1 MSVNVGSA
9 EAILDIN
16 ISKFV
21 SGLKTAQQEATN
33 MANDTA
39 NSMNSKL
46 RLIGKDFTSVG
57 KTLSKRISAPIV
69 GAFVAATKASSNF
82 DSAMSKV
89 SAISGATGDDLDKLR
104 EKAKEMGASTKFS
117 ATESAEALNYMAMAG
132 WKTNDMLDGLEGIM
146 NLAAASGEDLAT
158 TSDIVTDALTAF
170 GLQAKDS
177 EHFADVLAA
186 TAANAN
192 TNVGML
198 GESFKYV
205 APIAGALG
213 YSVEDTNIALG
224 LMANAGIK
232 ASQSG
237 TTLRG
242 ALTRLAKPTGEVKSA
257 MEKYGISITDAQG
270 KMLPLGDLMEQFREK
285 LGGLSRAEQAAAATT
300 LFGKTSMSGMLAIIN
315 ASEKDYNKLTKAIY
329 NADGSAKTMAETML
343 DNLGG
348 SFVLLKSAL
357 EGAGIRFGEVLTP
370 AIRKV
375 VDALTSFFSWLANA
389 SEGTI
394 KFATVMGIL
403 LASIGP
409 VILSIGMF
417 ANSLVNIIKLQEE
430 LAKIT
435 AGKTVGAFIKSAA
448 AKVADMASTIADTVA
463 YNAYRASVSGVGSV
477 VLKASGNI
485 LRLAAAHR
493 VAIIATLGILGPLAL
508 MIGYMVKTG
517 TSAEEM
523 ATKITEVTNIIV
535 EKINSFA
542 SAFPGMVNTF
552 TQAFTNIVNSIV
564 AVLPSLIPIMVGAGI
579 QLFMALVDS
588 LKQIISPLVAALPG
602 IIDAL
607 VQAIIVLVPAILQAG
622 ITLFT
627 ALVDAI
633 PQIIPP
639 LVEAIPQI
647 IDAIVSILPTLIPA
661 LLAGAVTLFTALVTA
676 AIKIIPQLV
685 AAMPKIIAAIVKGII
700 GGVGKIKSAGGKL
713 LTTLL
718 KTLLKGV
725 GQLLSAGGKL
735 IAGLVKGIIGS
746 ISSVGSVAGKI
757 KNKIKSTISN
767 LNLFSIGK
775 NIIQGLVNGM
785 KNMLGSVKNI
795 AKSIADKAAQ
805 AIKDKA
811 KMKSPS
817 RVWRDE
823 IGKMMVQGLIVGL
836 EAKTPTLLSTAAKQ
850 VASLKNAYS
859 DISLSEGIKMDSI
872 NAEIMNAKSR
882 GFDIRKL
889 SNALQNSNSA
899 FAESLNRTM
908 TESVGGLAQEIGKQK
923 PGDSYN
929 FGNIT
934 IEAKSL
940 EDIMTVQD
948 FFNVLKRAKAFG

>member
-9 EAILDIN
+9 EATLDIN
-16 ISKFV
+16 ISKFI
-21 SGLKTAQQEATN
+21 SGLKTAQQEAIN
-33 MANDTA
+33 MANNTA
-39 NSMNSKL
+39 TSMNSKL

-69 GAFVAATKASSNF
+69 GAFVAATKATSNF

-104 EKAKEMGASTKFS
+104 AKAKEMGASTKFS

-177 EHFADVLAA
+177 GHFADVLAA

-205 APIAGALG
+205 APVAGALG

-270 KMLPLGDLMEQFREK
+270 NMLPLSDLMGQFREK

-300 LFGKTSMSGMLAIIN
+300 LFGKSAMSGMLAIIN
-315 ASEKDYNKLTKAIY
+315 TSEKDYDKLTKAIY

-348 SFVLLKSAL
+348 SFTLLKSAL

-370 AIRKV
+370 AIKKV
-375 VDALTSFFSWLANA
+375 VDSLTSFFSWLANA

-403 LASIGP
+403 LAAIGP
-409 VILSIGMF
+409 VILIIGKF
-417 ANSLVNIIKLQEE
+417 ATSLVNIIKLQED

-435 AGKTVGAFIKSAA
+435 SGKTVGAFIKSAA
-448 AKVADMASTIADTVA
+448 AKVKDMASTIADTVA
-463 YNAYRASVSGVGSV
+463 YNTYKASVSGVGST
-477 VLKASGNI
+477 VLRAAGNI

-493 VAIIATLGILGPLAL
+493 VAIVASLGVLGPLAL

-523 ATKITEVTNIIV
+523 ATKITEVSNNIAQSITN
-535 EKINSFA
+535 FA
-542 SAFPGMVNTF
+542 NAFPSMVDSF
-552 TQAFTNIVNSIV
+552 TAAFTNVINSIV
-564 AVLPSLIPIMVGAGI
+564 QVLPTMIPLVIGAGI
-579 QLFMALVDS
+579 TLFTALVDS
-588 LKQIISPLVAALPG
+588 LKQVIPPLVAAIPE
-602 IIDAL
+602 IINGLA
-607 VQAIIVLVPAILQAG
+607 QAFTTLVPALLQAG
-622 ITLFT
+622 LILFS

-639 LVEAIPQI
+639 LVDAIPKI
-647 IDAIVSILPTLIPA
+647 IDAVVSILPTLIPA
-661 LLAGAVTLFTALVTA
+661 LLTGAVKLFTALVTA
-676 AIKIIPQLV
+676 AIKIIPKLV
-685 AAMPKIIAAIVKGII
+685 AAIPKIIAAIVKGLI
-700 GGVGKIKSAGGKL
+700 GGVGKVKNAGGKL
-713 LTTLL
+713 LTSLL
-718 KTLLKGV
+718 QALLKGV

-735 IAGLVKGIIGS
+735 IASLVRGVIGA
-746 ISSVGSVAGKI
+746 ISSVGSAAGKI
-757 KNKIKSTISN
+757 KDKIKSVISG
-767 LNLFSIGK
+767 LSLTGIGK

-785 KNMLGSVKNI
+785 KNMLGAV
-795 AKSIADKAAQ
+795 ASIASKIAGKAAQ

-811 KMKSPS
+811 KIQSPS
-817 RVWRDE
+817 KVWRDE
-823 IGKMMVQGLIVGL
+823 IGKMMAQGLIVGL
-836 EAKTPTLLSTAAKQ
+836 EAKTPTLLTTAAKQ

-872 NAEIMNAKSR
+872 NDEIINAKSR
-882 GFDIRKL
+882 GFDIRRL
-889 SNALQNSNSA
+889 SNELQNSNSI
-899 FAESLNRTM
+899 FAEALNKTM

-923 PGDSYN
+923 SGDSYN

-934 IEAKSL
+934 IDAKSL
-940 EDIMTVQD
+940 EDVLTVQD
-948 FFNVLKRAKAFG
+948 FFNTLRRAKAFV

>member
-9 EAILDIN
+9 EATLDIN

-33 MANDTA
+33 MANNTA

-46 RLIGKDFTSVG
+46 GLIGKNFTSVG

-69 GAFVAATKASSNF
+69 GAFVAATKATSNF

-104 EKAKEMGASTKFS
+104 AKAKEMGASTKFS

-132 WKTNDMLDGLEGIM
+132 WKTNDMLDGLEGVM

-170 GLQAKDS
+170 GLKAKDS
-177 EHFADVLAA
+177 GHFADVLAA

-237 TTLRG
+237 TTLRS
-242 ALTRLAKPTGEVKSA
+242 ALTRLAKPTGEVKGA

-270 KMLPLGDLMEQFREK
+270 KMLPLGNLMEQFREK
-285 LGGLSRAEQAAAATT
+285 LGGLSKAEQAAAATT
-300 LFGKTSMSGMLAIIN
+300 LFGKNAMSGMLAIIN
-315 ASEKDYNKLTKAIY
+315 TSEKDYNKLAKAIY

-403 LASIGP
+403 LAAIGP

-417 ANSLVNIIKLQEE
+417 ANSLVSIIKLQED

-435 AGKTVGAFIKSAA
+435 AGKTVGAFVKSAA
-448 AKVADMASTIADTVA
+448 AKVADVTATLADTA
-463 YNAYRASVSGVGSV
+463 AHLAYRIATSGVWQSV
-477 VLKASGNI
+477 VKTTSSI
-485 LRLAAAHR
+485 LAMAAAHR
-493 VAIIATLGILGPLAL
+493 VAIVAALGVLGPLAL

-552 TQAFTNIVNSIV
+552 TQAFTNIINSIV
-564 AVLPSLIPIMVGAGI
+564 SVLPILIPAMVKVGI

-588 LKQIISPLVAALPG
+588 LKQIISPLVAVLPG
-602 IIDAL
+602 IIEAL
-607 VQAIIVLVPAILQAG
+607 VQAIVILAPTILQAG

-647 IDAIVSILPTLIPA
+647 IDAVISILPVLIPA
-661 LLAGAVTLFTALVTA
+661 LLAGAVKLFEAIVKA
-676 AIKIIPQLV
+676 VIKIIPKVV
-685 AAMPKIIAAIVKGII
+685 AAIPKIIAAIVKGLINGI
-700 GGVGKIKSAGGKL
+700 GKVRTSGTKL
-713 LTTLL
+713 LSTLVQAL
-718 KTLLKGV
+718 IKGV

-735 IAGLVKGIIGS
+735 IAGLVKGIIGA

-757 KNKIKSTISN
+757 KDKIKSTISG
-767 LNLFSIGK
+767 LSLTGIGK
-775 NIIQGLVNGM
+775 NIVQGLVNGM
-785 KNMLGSVKNI
+785 RNMLGSVANI
-795 AKSIADKAAQ
+795 AKNIADKAAQ
-805 AIKDKA
+805 AIRDKA
-811 KMKSPS
+811 KIQSPS
-817 RVWRDE
+817 KVWRDE

-836 EAKTPTLLSTAAKQ
+836 ETKTPILLSTAAKQ
-850 VASLKNAYS
+850 IASLKKAYS

-872 NAEIMNAKSR
+872 NAEIINAKSR

-889 SNALQNSNSA
+889 SNELQNSNSA
-899 FAESLNRTM
+899 FAEALNRTM

-934 IEAKSL
+934 IDAKSL
-940 EDIMTVQD
+940 EDVMTVQD
-948 FFNVLKRAKAFG
+948 FFNTLKRAKSFA